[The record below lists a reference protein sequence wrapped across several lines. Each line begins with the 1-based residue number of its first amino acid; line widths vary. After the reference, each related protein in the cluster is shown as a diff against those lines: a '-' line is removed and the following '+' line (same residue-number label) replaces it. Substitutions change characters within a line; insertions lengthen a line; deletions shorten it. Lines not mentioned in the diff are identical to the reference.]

1 MTNPASDLR
10 DLAAWAG
17 YCAEWIGESVG
28 SANGDCA
35 HATRT
40 VRFEAATLNEFL
52 IGFRRLGPELER
64 LAQVV
69 EQPRLRLVSGGRA

>member
-28 SANGDCA
+28 APNGGRT

-40 VRFEAATLNEFL
+40 ISFEAATFDDFL
-52 IGFRRLGPELER
+52 IGLRRLGPELDR

-69 EQPRLRLVSGGRA
+69 ERPRLRLVSGGRA

>member
-1 MTNPASDLR
+1 MTSAASDLR

-28 SANGDCA
+28 PPKGGCN

-40 VRFEAATLNEFL
+40 VSFEAATLNEFL

-69 EQPRLRLVSGGRA
+69 ERPRLRLVSGGRA